1 MRLARRRPP
10 SRPDKWPNVDSPIRD
25 WPLLQEPT
33 FRGRLAEAVREGI
46 LLGVKLA
53 LAVGLVLLGVSYL
66 LNDYNIVRQRALHGQ
81 QAFEFLQ
88 QQQQAARPPAA
99 PTKPTP

>member
-66 LNDYNIVRQRALHGQ
+66 LNDYNIVRQRARSKRHNAVPGDFAWRHLCRLDQSAHCS
-81 QAFEFLQ
+81 
-88 QQQQAARPPAA
+88 
-99 PTKPTP
+99 